1 MSLPKR
7 INSVG
12 EHTASLLSV
21 EETAA
26 YLHMS
31 PSWVYQT
38 LRKFCPARKIGWK
51 VKYLKEDLDRYIEQ
65 SATLWTDLHTNK
77 SLVAIKVDNGK
88 TLPHK
93 KQ

>member
-1 MSLPKR
+1 MSPNG
-7 INSVG
+7 IYAA
-12 EHTASLLSV
+12 TPLSV
-21 EETAA
+21 KETAA
-26 YLHMS
+26 YLDMS
-31 PSWVYQT
+31 ESWVYQT
-38 LRKFCPARKIGWK
+38 LRKFCPARKFGRK

>member
-1 MSLPKR
+1 MSSPNRLDPNG
-7 INSVG
+7 IY
-12 EHTASLLSV
+12 TANLLSV
-21 EETAA
+21 KEVAA

-38 LRKFCPARKIGWK
+38 LRKFCPARKFGRK

-65 SATLWTDLHTNK
+65 SATLWTDLRTNK
-77 SLVAIKVDNGK
+77 SLVTIKVDNGE

>member
-1 MSLPKR
+1 LSPDG
-7 INSVG
+7 IYSA
-12 EHTASLLSV
+12 TLLSV
-21 EETAA
+21 KEAAA

-38 LRKFCPARKIGWK
+38 LRKFCPARKIGRK

-65 SATLWTDLHTNK
+65 SATLWTDLQINK
-77 SLVAIKVDNGK
+77 SLVAIEARDGK

>member
-1 MSLPKR
+1 M
-7 INSVG
+7 NSPDRLSPDG
-12 EHTASLLSV
+12 IYTATLLSV
-21 EETAA
+21 KEAAA

-38 LRKFCPARKIGWK
+38 LRKFCLARKFGRK

-93 KQ
+93 K